1 MKATDEGR
9 EELIRSF
16 AKFAESRDDIRA
28 AIVVG
33 SSARTDHPADE
44 FSDVDIAI
52 LARDPSYY
60 LDTSEWIKNLG
71 KPILTFLEKTA
82 TGGGRER
89 RVLYENG
96 QDADFSVFPSEGAT
110 SRLQGTGALT
120 VLGRGFRILID
131 RDGIFKQ
138 AETVLQTKSAFQEKP
153 LPSRAEF
160 DQDLN
165 DFFYHVIWTD
175 KKLRRGEVWTAKGC
189 CDDYLKSLLLRA
201 VEWHTM
207 LTGRDDVDTWHN
219 GRFLEQWA
227 DATVLKELGNVFA
240 YYDAKDVWRAL
251 NETMRVYHKL
261 TVEVADK
268 LGYNYP
274 VEEFETTGKIISDTR

>member
-1 MKATDEGR
+1 MKAADERR
-9 EELIRSF
+9 EDLIRSF

-44 FSDVDIAI
+44 YSDVDIAI

-71 KPILTFLEKTA
+71 KPILTFLEKTG

-96 QDADFSVFPSEGAT
+96 QDVDFAVFPAEGAA
-110 SRLQGTGALT
+110 SRLQNPGALT
-120 VLGRGFRILID
+120 VLGRGFRVLID
-131 RDGIFKQ
+131 RDGILTQ
-138 AETVLQTKSAFQEKP
+138 AEKLLQTRSSVEEKQ
-153 LPSRAEF
+153 LPSLAEF

-201 VEWHTM
+201 VEWHTK
-207 LTGRDDVDTWHN
+207 LTGKDDVDTWHN

-227 DATVLKELGNVFA
+227 EANVLKDLGNVFA
-240 YYDAKDVWRAL
+240 RYDAKDVRRAL
-251 NETMRVYHKL
+251 DQTMGLYHKL

-268 LGYNYP
+268 LGYDYP
-274 VEEFETTGKIISDTR
+274 LEEYETTRKIVSRLG